1 MHTRVGKSRSL
12 AATHWTA
19 TACSSNL
26 QPATANDRSNLQPV
40 AAYSNLQ
47 PTTASNLQQQLT
59 AAAAYSNSIVA
70 ASDDFAVSTE
80 DAVTHQECPFITSNI
95 YACKMPN
102 I

>member
-1 MHTRVGKSRSL
+1 L
-12 AATHWTA
+12 QPA
-19 TACSSNL
+19 TACNSNL

-40 AAYSNLQ
+40 AAY
-47 PTTASNLQQQLT
+47 SNLQQQLT

-95 YACKMPN
+95 YVCKMPN